1 MQARVDFFIWVTRLY
16 FWHMFVRKKVNK
28 SGVISVQV
36 IEKRLGKSILLKTV
50 GSSSGLKEI
59 TSLVAAGKRFIAERT
74 GQISFHFDKHNEAQL
89 VDLFFNGIKELSLAG
104 PELLLGK
111 LFDEIGFN
119 AVKDDLF
126 RHLVLTR
133 LCYPVSKLKTTDY
146 LFKHKGLSIDV
157 EKIYRYL
164 DKLNAKQKH
173 QVQTISY
180 QHTLK
185 ILNNEMSLV
194 FYDVTTLYFEI
205 NQEDE
210 LRKAGFS
217 KEGKHQQ
224 PQIVLGLLVS
234 TGGYPLAY
242 EIFEGNKFEGHTML
256 PVIEAFKEKYK
267 LKNLVVIA
275 DAGLMSN
282 DNLSE
287 LQLKNYQYIIGA
299 RIKNETQA
307 VQKQILSTRLKNG
320 DSTVIIKDEHSR
332 IIISYSDARATKDA
346 ANRKRGVDKLEKNIA
361 KGKLTKHHINNRGY
375 NKYLKLEGEIT
386 ISIDKQK
393 YKADA
398 KWDGLK
404 GYCTNT
410 QLTKD
415 AIIEN
420 YNHLWQI
427 EKAFRISK
435 TDLRIRPIYHRIK
448 RRIEAHICI
457 AFCAYKV
464 YKELERQLKL
474 KKATVSAEKAIDIA
488 KTIYRITIQTNLSNT
503 LHSRIYTDKDEQRY
517 LLKLFNHNLG

>member
-1 MQARVDFFIWVTRLY
+1 
-16 FWHMFVRKKVNK
+16 MFLRKKKNK

-36 IEKRLGKSILLKTV
+36 IEKRLGKSALIKTI
-50 GSSSGLKEI
+50 GSSPISKEI
-59 TSLVAAGKRFIAERT
+59 TALVAAGKRFIAERT
-74 GQISFHFDKHNEAQL
+74 GQISFHFDKHNEDQL
-89 VDLFFNGIKELSLAG
+89 VDLFFNGIKELSLVG

-119 AVKDDLF
+119 AIKDELF

-133 LCYPVSKLKTTDY
+133 LCYPASKLKTTDY
-146 LFKHKGLSIDV
+146 LFKYKGLSIDV
-157 EKIYRYL
+157 ESIYRYL
-164 DKLNAKQKH
+164 DKLNNRQKQL
-173 QVQTISY
+173 VQTISY
-180 QHTLK
+180 QHTLQV
-185 ILNNEMSLV
+185 LNNEMSLV

-205 NQEDE
+205 EQEDE
-210 LRKAGFS
+210 LRKTGFS

-256 PVIEAFKEKYK
+256 PVIEAFKEKYQ

-282 DNLSE
+282 DNLAE
-287 LQLKNYQYIIGA
+287 LQTRNYQYIIGA
-299 RIKNETQA
+299 RIKNEPKA
-307 VQKQILSTRLKNG
+307 VQKQILSTHLKNG
-320 DSTVIIKDEHSR
+320 ESAVITKDEHSR
-332 IIISYSDARATKDA
+332 IIISYSDARAAKDA
-346 ANRKRGVDKLEKNIA
+346 ANRKRGVEKLEKKIA
-361 KGKLTKHHINNRGY
+361 KGKLTKQHINNRGY
-375 NKYLKLEGEIT
+375 NKYLKLEGEIK

-393 YKADA
+393 YKTDA

-420 YNHLWQI
+420 YGHLWQI

-457 AFCAYKV
+457 AFCAYKI
-464 YKELERQLKL
+464 YKELERQLTT
-474 KKATVSAEKAIDIA
+474 KKATISAEKAIDTA
-488 KTIYRITIQTNLSNT
+488 KTINRITIQTNLSNT
-503 LHSRIYTDKDEQRY
+503 LHSRLYIDKEEQRY
-517 LLKLFNHNLG
+517 LLNLFNLNLG